1 MYNHFDYIDNFTI
14 IYGISL
20 DNQSPKV
27 EQFIIDKV
35 EKSHNQFVGDSVI
48 LNLVSET
55 GDRLYLPLVQ
65 RYVNAEGD
73 DLRHPIQKTLSNHKT
88 WQSDDYKMYSYIVS
102 FDRDELIDEYCMGIE
117 EENLELNKK
126 NCELLKQIEA
136 NRQKISSI
144 RKQRLYEITDEI

>member
-35 EKSHNQFVGDSVI
+35 EKTHNQFVGDSVI
-48 LNLVSET
+48 LNLVSEN
-55 GDRLYLPLVQ
+55 GDKLYLPLVQ

-117 EENLELNKK
+117 EENLELSKKKTDKRYLVLENKDFMK
-126 NCELLKQIEA
+126 LLMKFNYI
-136 NRQKISSI
+136 NI
-144 RKQRLYEITDEI
+144 

>member
-1 MYNHFDYIDNFTI
+1 M
-14 IYGISL
+14 
-20 DNQSPKV
+20 
-27 EQFIIDKV
+27 
-35 EKSHNQFVGDSVI
+35 
-48 LNLVSET
+48 NLVSET

-73 DLRHPIQKTLSNHKT
+73 NLRHPIQKTLSNHKA

-117 EENLELNKK
+117 KENLELSKK

-144 RKQRLYEITDEI
+144 RNQRLYEITDEI

>member
-1 MYNHFDYIDNFTI
+1 MYNHFDYIDNFNI

-20 DNQSPKV
+20 DKQSPKV

-35 EKSHNQFVGDSVI
+35 EKTHNQFVGDSVI

-65 RYVNAEGD
+65 RYVNTEGD
-73 DLRHPIQKTLSNHKT
+73 DLCHPIHKILSNHKT
-88 WQSDDYKMYSYIVS
+88 WQSDDYKSYSYIVS
-102 FDRDELIDEYCMGIE
+102 FDRDELIDEYCE
-117 EENLELNKK
+117 EIDTVNLELSKK
-126 NCELLKQIEA
+126 NCELLKKIEA
-136 NRQKISSI
+136 NREKISNI